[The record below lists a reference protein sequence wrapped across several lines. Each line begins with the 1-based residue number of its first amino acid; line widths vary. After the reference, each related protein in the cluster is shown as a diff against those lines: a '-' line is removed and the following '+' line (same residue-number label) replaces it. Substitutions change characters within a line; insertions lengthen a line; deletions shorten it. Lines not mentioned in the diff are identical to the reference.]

1 MPAAPAIASVVTSAA
16 PVNALAGHPVLSF
29 FSDNFL
35 GDAMRSVPWLYPTGQ
50 ILHFFGL
57 CFLVGAI
64 LIVDLRLMGFLR
76 RMPVRTALTLIPIA
90 LAGFGLNALTGL
102 AFFASDPQRFWFNIA
117 FRLKITAIVL
127 AGLNAAWFTF
137 GEQRKVL
144 ALPDGASAGTATRFT
159 AGASITLW
167 FAVILFGR
175 LLPVYTP

>member
-1 MPAAPAIASVVTSAA
+1 MPDASVVTSAA
-16 PVNALAGHPVLSF
+16 PTGALAGHPVLTF

-50 ILHFFGL
+50 VLHFFGL

-76 RMPVRTALTLIPIA
+76 RMPVRTALTLIPVA
-90 LAGFGLNALTGL
+90 LAGFAVNALTGL
-102 AFFASDPQRFWFNIA
+102 AFFASDPARFWFNIA
-117 FRLKITAIVL
+117 FRLKVAAIL
-127 AGLNAAWFTF
+127 IAGLNAAWFTLA
-137 GEQRKVL
+137 EQRKVL
-144 ALPDGASAGTATRFT
+144 AKGDDAAAAVSTRVT
-159 AGASITLW
+159 AGLSITLW